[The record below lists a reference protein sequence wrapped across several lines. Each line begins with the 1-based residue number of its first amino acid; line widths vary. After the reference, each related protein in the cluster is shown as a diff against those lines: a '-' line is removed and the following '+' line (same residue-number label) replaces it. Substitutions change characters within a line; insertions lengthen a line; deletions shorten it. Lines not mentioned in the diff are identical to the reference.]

1 MMRTIPSGIGFSRR
15 GPHVTARR
23 SHVGA
28 LARALRSLC
37 AAAAVV
43 LALSVPAS
51 AQQSDGKQKDES
63 GVRWDDGSIRFG
75 DSVRIDPKVRLQG
88 DVLLWTDV
96 GPVGDRFSWGSRR
109 IGVAGELFNR
119 VQFQVE
125 RAFQDDDDDDTPWRD
140 VYVDV
145 RINRAFQV
153 RGGRFKLPYSL
164 ERNTSRD
171 TLDFIQRATA
181 VRAISPARDTGVMV
195 HGRIANRVVEYE
207 AGVFQHADGFDLTD
221 DPNSWNA
228 LGATL
233 AGRVAVDPIRDKD
246 DGPTR
251 NLHFGAALVRN
262 TMPEGLNSV
271 VGRLFD
277 NDRFSERMNVNGQR
291 TRLGAEAV
299 WEGRRVTVKGELL
312 QLSDQRL
319 GQAITG
325 EDLSDLVMRGG
336 YVTGVVRVFGE
347 RGRRGQALDV
357 AARIDRLTLGSANDT
372 DEPFTNPRADN
383 IAPLAKNTWTFGG
396 NWQVH
401 RWVRV
406 QGNLIREVLVDSLG
420 VREIDTEP
428 RWTAVMRFQFA
439 L

>member
-1 MMRTIPSGIGFSRR
+1 MIRPTSSDIGRWR
-15 GPHVTARR
+15 GGPHV
-23 SHVGA
+23 
-28 LARALRSLC
+28 ALRSLC
-37 AAAAVV
+37 AATAVV
-43 LALSVPAS
+43 LSLSVPAS
-51 AQQSDGKQKDES
+51 AQQSGGKQKAES
-63 GVRWDDGSIRFG
+63 GVQWDDGSIRFG
-75 DSVRIDPKVRLQG
+75 DSVRIDPKVRVQA
-88 DVLLWTDV
+88 DTLLWNDE
-96 GPVGDRFSWGSRR
+96 GPIEDRFSWGSRR
-109 IGVAGELFNR
+109 IGVNGELFNR

-153 RGGRFKLPYSL
+153 RGGRFKLPFSL

-171 TLDFIQRATA
+171 DLDFIQRATA

-195 HGRIANRVVEYE
+195 HGRVANRKVEYE

-221 DPNSWNA
+221 DPNSWSA
-228 LGATL
+228 LGSAL
-233 AGRVAVDPIRDKD
+233 SGRVIVSPIRDKA

-251 NLHFGAALVRN
+251 DLHFGVALVRN

-291 TRLGAEAV
+291 TRLGAEGL
-299 WEGRRVTVKGELL
+299 WRGRRATIKGELL
-312 QLSDQRL
+312 QLTDQRL
-319 GQAITG
+319 QQAVTG
-325 EDLSDLVMRGG
+325 GDLSDLVQRGG
-336 YVTGVVRVFGE
+336 YVTGIVRVFGE
-347 RGRRGQALDV
+347 PGRRGQALDV
-357 AARIDRLTLGSANDT
+357 AARLDRFTLGSANDT

-383 IAPLAKNTWTFGG
+383 VAPLAKNTWTFGG

-406 QGNLIREVLVDSLG
+406 QGNLIREALVDSLG
-420 VREIDTEP
+420 VRDINTEP